1 MKIVQINTT
10 CGIGSTGKICT
21 GISQLL
27 TANFIENYILYS
39 SMTNGYEL
47 GIPCSNAQYIK
58 TQAIKSKLFGSYGFY
73 SKQATQ
79 TIIKELERIQ
89 PDIVHIHNIHG
100 HDCNIELLFN
110 FFKEKR
116 IKLIWTFHDCW
127 AFTGY
132 CTYFTVSNCNKW
144 QNNCYSCIQRN
155 QYSWIFD
162 KSEKL
167 YTKKKFLF
175 SDLDLTIVTPSNWLA
190 NLVKKSF
197 LKNYPIEV
205 IHNGIDT
212 FLFKPYSSDFRDKY
226 NINNKKIILGVSF
239 EWSKRKGLDVF
250 EHLATKLSDD
260 YQIVLVGTNNKIK
273 NLISDKII
281 AINYTKNQKE
291 LAEIYASANVFVN
304 PTRED
309 NFPTVNIE
317 ALACGTPVVTFNTG
331 GSPECI
337 DDTCGSVVEYDNI
350 DAIEREIIRICTK
363 KPYNREQ
370 CLIKSREFDKNER
383 FKEYL
388 KLYERINIAR
398 T

>member
-10 CGIGSTGKICT
+10 CGVGSTGKICT

-27 TANFIENYILYS
+27 TENFIENYILYS
-39 SMTNGYEL
+39 NMTNGYKL

-58 TQAIKSKLFGSYGFY
+58 TQAIKSKLFGGYGFY

-79 TIIKELERIQ
+79 KIIKELERIQ
-89 PDIVHIHNIHG
+89 PDIIHIHNIHG
-100 HDCNIELLFN
+100 HDCNIELLFKY
-110 FFKEKR
+110 FKEKR

-144 QNNCYSCIQRN
+144 QNNCYRCIQKN

-167 YTKKKFLF
+167 FDKKKILF
-175 SDLDLTIVTPSNWLA
+175 SGLDLTIVTPSNWLA
-190 NLVKKSF
+190 DIVKKSF
-197 LKNYPIEV
+197 LKDYPIKV

-212 FLFKPYSSDFRDKY
+212 CLFKPYPSDFRDKY
-226 NINNKKIILGVSF
+226 NIDNKKIILGVSF
-239 EWSKRKGLDVF
+239 EWSNRKGLDVF
-250 EHLATKLSDD
+250 EYLATKISDD

-273 NLISDKII
+273 NNISDKII

-317 ALACGTPVVTFNTG
+317 ALACGTPVLTFKTG
-331 GSPECI
+331 GSPEML
-337 DDTCGSVVEYDNI
+337 DKTCGSVVECDDI
-350 DAIEREIIRICTK
+350 DALEEEIIRICSD
-363 KPYNREQ
+363 KPYSKEACIN
-370 CLIKSREFDKNER
+370 KAREFDKNER

-388 KLYERINIAR
+388 KLYERINVAR
-398 T
+398 N